1 MKNFKSI
8 VRDIKEIKIQ
18 GAQSVAKAAAQGIIS
33 VAEDSK
39 RFSRKILL
47 MELEKSRK
55 VLIGSRPTEPAM
67 RNVLSFL
74 FYELDKHEDIL
85 SELNKRSKYI
95 KKHFE
100 ESEKNISKIGA
111 KKISKESVVFT
122 HCHSSTVVNIL
133 KEAKKKDKKKFEV
146 YNTETRPLFQ
156 GRLTA
161 KALSRVDIPVVHFV
175 DSGGR
180 IALKEAD
187 IMLIGADAI
196 SSEGKVINKI
206 GSEMFAEIADKYDVP
221 VYVCSDSWK
230 FDPKSVFGYEEEIE
244 RRSSKEIW
252 AAPPEGVNISNLA
265 FEKVSS
271 DLITGVISEL
281 GVYKPEIFVEE
292 VKKAYPWMF

>member
-1 MKNFKSI
+1 MADFQSI
-8 VRDIKEIKIQ
+8 VRDIKDIKIQ
-18 GAQSVAKAAAQGIIS
+18 GAQSVAKAAAKGIILAAS
-33 VAEDSK
+33 DIKKLPQK
-39 RFSRKILL
+39 RILR
-47 MELEKSRK
+47 ELIKSRNI
-55 VLIGSRPTEPAM
+55 LIKSRPTEPAM

-74 FYELDKHEDIL
+74 FYRLDKQEDII
-85 SELNKRSKYI
+85 SEINKRFQYI
-95 KKHFE
+95 KRHFE
-100 ESEKNISKIGA
+100 ESEETISEIGA
-111 KKISKESVVFT
+111 KKILKESIVFT

-133 KEAKKKDKKKFEV
+133 KEAKKKAKRKFEV

-161 KALSRVDIPVVHFV
+161 KALSRIDVPVVHFV

-180 IALKEAD
+180 LALKESD
-187 IMLIGADAI
+187 IMFIGADAI

-221 VYVCSDSWK
+221 LYVCSDSWK

-244 RRSSKEIW
+244 RRSSEEVW
-252 AAPPEGVNISNLA
+252 ATAPEGVKVSNLA

-271 DLITGVISEL
+271 DLITGIISEL

-292 VKKAYPWMF
+292 VKRAYPWMF